1 MIRTKNKYAPLKA
14 KQKMSSIYKS
24 YLSFKHELKVIPKE
38 DDEEAD
44 AKHVSW
50 RTDNT
55 KDK

>member
-1 MIRTKNKYAPLKA
+1 
-14 KQKMSSIYKS
+14 MSSIYKS